1 MPPRASVGFL
11 KNEGTYVTKQ
21 SQTDWIYANCAE
33 CNVRKNT
40 HYRQKQS
47 KQFFIALGSIF
58 NTTKRCDSW
67 WTIMD
72 FFFFFGVWR
81 NQERTDGLFFLRA
94 SADYKNDIL
103 IPPENNADKRISPM
117 HCLRVIQLCF
127 ENLSDVSPEFEIL

>member
-1 MPPRASVGFL
+1 
-11 KNEGTYVTKQ
+11 
-21 SQTDWIYANCAE
+21 
-33 CNVRKNT
+33 
-40 HYRQKQS
+40 
-47 KQFFIALGSIF
+47 
-58 NTTKRCDSW
+58 
-67 WTIMD
+67 MD

-103 IPPENNADKRISPM
+103 IPPENTADKRISPM